1 MSGLRFI
8 NTSEQAPVAA
18 GRRSR
23 VAAYDLGSNSFH
35 LLVVEADGQGG
46 LLLLEQA
53 QEMVRLG
60 ADSLRDGIIPE
71 ASFARGLEAL
81 RRLRGLADQHRPEST
96 VAVATSA
103 VREACNGADF
113 VNAIQREV
121 GLTVEVLDPFKEAT
135 LIYWGARQAL
145 DLDKRKVALF
155 DVGGGSIK
163 GLVGDAKECLFA
175 TSMPMGVLRLR
186 DECHFAGQMSR
197 ADILTAETRVRVLA
211 QPAIRQMQKVGFD
224 FVTFTSGT
232 ALALA
237 RLAKGSA
244 GRVAPVA
251 GKSGEGLG
259 RHLALSLDD
268 LKTLE
273 QRLAEASD
281 EERAAIPGLSPL
293 RADTLLPGTVVLR
306 TLLELTDYPA
316 ALVCESA
323 LKEGLVVNYF
333 AHRDAGLAADLP
345 EEI

>member
-1 MSGLRFI
+1 MPL
-8 NTSEQAPVAA
+8 A
-18 GRRSR
+18 GGPRSR

-35 LLVVEADGQGG
+35 LLVAEANGQGG

-60 ADSLRDGIIPE
+60 ADSLRDGVIPE
-71 ASFARGLEAL
+71 ASFARGLDAL
-81 RRLRGLADQHRPEST
+81 RKLRSLADQHRPEST

-103 VREACNGADF
+103 IREACNGAEF
-113 VNAIQREV
+113 LRAVHREV
-121 GLTVEVLDPFKEAT
+121 GLAVEVLDPVKEAT

-163 GLVGDAKECLFA
+163 GLVGDASDCLFA

-186 DECHFAGQMSR
+186 DECKFTGKMSR
-197 ADILTAETRVRVLA
+197 ADILTAETRVRALV

-244 GRVAPVA
+244 GKVAPLA
-251 GKSGEGLG
+251 GKSGEGMG
-259 RHLALSLDD
+259 RHLGLSLDD

-273 QRLAEASD
+273 QRLAEASV
-281 EERAAIPGLSPL
+281 EERAAIPGLSAL

-306 TLLELTDYPA
+306 TLLELSGYPG

-333 AHRDAGLAADLP
+333 VHRDAGLAADLP

>member
-1 MSGLRFI
+1 MSGLRI
-8 NTSEQAPVAA
+8 IGNSEQGPTGA
-18 GRRSR
+18 RSR

-35 LLVVEADGQGG
+35 LLVAEADGQGG

-53 QEMVRLG
+53 QDMVRLG
-60 ADSLRDGIIPE
+60 AESLRDGVIPE
-71 ASFARGLEAL
+71 DSFARGLEAL
-81 RRLRGLADQHRPEST
+81 RKLRKLADQHKPEST
-96 VAVATSA
+96 VAVATSTI
-103 VREACNGADF
+103 REARNGADF
-113 VNAIQREV
+113 VSAVQREV
-121 GLTVEVLDPFKEAT
+121 GLAVEVLDPFKEAT

-145 DLDKRKVALF
+145 DLDKHKVALF

-163 GLVGDAKECLFA
+163 AIVGDAKDCLFA

-186 DECHFAGQMSR
+186 DECRFVGKMSR
-197 ADILTAETRVRVLA
+197 AEILTAETRVRVLA

-232 ALALA
+232 ALALS

-244 GRVAPVA
+244 GKVAPVA
-251 GKSGEGLG
+251 GKAGEGLG
-259 RHLALSLDD
+259 RHLALSLED
-268 LKTLE
+268 LKMLE
-273 QRLAEASD
+273 QRLAEASE
-281 EERAAIPGLSPL
+281 EERAAITGLSAL

-306 TLLELTDYPA
+306 TLLELTGYPG

>member
-1 MSGLRFI
+1 MLDPRFSSK
-8 NTSEQAPVAA
+8 SESRPVPT
-18 GRRSR
+18 GQRSR

-46 LLLLEQA
+46 LLPLEQA

-71 ASFARGLEAL
+71 DSFARGLEAL
-81 RRLRGLADQHRPEST
+81 RKLRSLAEPFRPEST

-103 VREACNGADF
+103 IREARNGAEF
-113 VNAIQREV
+113 VSAVQREV
-121 GLTVEVLDPFKEAT
+121 GLSVDVLDPFKEAQ
-135 LIYWGARQAL
+135 LIYWGARQTL
-145 DLDKRKVALF
+145 NLEKHKVALF

-186 DECHFAGQMSR
+186 DECRFGGGMSR
-197 ADILTAETRVRVLA
+197 ADMLTAETRVRVVV

-237 RLAKGSA
+237 RLAKGSE
-244 GRVAPVA
+244 GKVAPAA

-259 RHLALSLDD
+259 RHLTLSLEN
-268 LKTLE
+268 LKALQ
-273 QRLAEASD
+273 QRLAESSED
-281 EERAAIPGLSPL
+281 ERALIPGVSAM
-293 RADTLLPGTVVLR
+293 RSDTLLPGTVVLR
-306 TLLELTDYPA
+306 TLLELTGYPA

-333 AHRDAGLAADLP
+333 AHRDAGLVADLP
-345 EEI
+345 EEY

>member
-1 MSGLRFI
+1 MSDPKFI
-8 NTSEQAPVAA
+8 NNSEQAPAAA
-18 GRRSR
+18 GARSR

-35 LLVVEADGQGG
+35 LLVAEADGQGG
-46 LLLLEQA
+46 LVLLEQA

-60 ADSLRDGIIPE
+60 AESLRDGVIPE

-81 RRLRGLADQHRPEST
+81 RRFRGVADQYRPEST

-103 VREACNGADF
+103 IREASNGAEF
-113 VNAIQREV
+113 LRAVKREV
-121 GLTVEVLDPFKEAT
+121 GLAVQVIDPFKEAT

-145 DLDKRKVALF
+145 DLDKHKVALF

-163 GLVGDAKECLFA
+163 AIVGDAKECLFA
-175 TSMPMGVLRLR
+175 TAMPMGVLRLR
-186 DECHFAGQMSR
+186 DECPCAGKMSR
-197 ADILTAETRVRVLA
+197 ADLLTAETRVRVLV
-211 QPAIRQMQKVGFD
+211 QPAVRQMQKVGFD

-237 RLAKGSA
+237 RLAKGTA
-244 GRVAPVA
+244 GKVAPAA
-251 GKSGEGLG
+251 GKTGEGLG
-259 RHLALSLDD
+259 RHLTLSLDD
-268 LKTLE
+268 LKTLD
-273 QRLAEASD
+273 QRLADASE
-281 EERAAIPGLSPL
+281 EERAAIPGLSAL
-293 RADTLLPGTVVLR
+293 RSDTLLPGTIVLR
-306 TLLELTDYPA
+306 TLLELSGYPA

>member
-1 MSGLRFI
+1 MSVLRFI
-8 NTSEQAPVAA
+8 GKSEQAPPAA
-18 GRRSR
+18 GPRSR

-35 LLVVEADGQGG
+35 LLVAEADGQGG

-60 ADSLRDGIIPE
+60 AESLRDGLIPE

-81 RRLRGLADQHRPEST
+81 RKLRSLADQHRPEST

-103 VREACNGADF
+103 IREARNGGEF
-113 VNAIQREV
+113 VCAVQREV
-121 GLTVEVLDPFKEAT
+121 GLAVEVLDPFKEAT

-145 DLDKRKVALF
+145 DLDKHKVALF

-163 GLVGDAKECLFA
+163 AIVGDAKDCLFA

-186 DECHFAGQMSR
+186 DECRFAGKMSR
-197 ADILTAETRVRVLA
+197 AEILTAETRVRVLV

-244 GRVAPVA
+244 GKAAPVA
-251 GKSGEGLG
+251 GRAGEGLG
-259 RHLALSLDD
+259 RHLALALDD
-268 LKTLE
+268 LKMLE
-273 QRLAEASD
+273 QRLAEASE
-281 EERAAIPGLSPL
+281 EERAAIPGLSAL

-306 TLLELTDYPA
+306 TLLELTGYPG

-323 LKEGLVVNYF
+323 LKEGLVVSYF